1 MLVTQSCLTL
11 CNPMDCSQ
19 PGSSVHGILQGR
31 ILEWEAIP
39 FSRGSSQAR
48 NWTQVSC
55 TGRQIT
61 IWATREAH
69 YYKLHSLSHMLKQ
82 LRLFQDDSE
91 KLMIRESEKWKLVS
105 QLCPTLC
112 DPVDYSPPG
121 SSIHGILQ
129 ARVAEWVAISLSI
142 MIHTSSFFG
151 SFGSFGGLDPIGRAA
166 LLCRRR
172 TARLEFLWLVSS

>member
-1 MLVTQSCLTL
+1 M
-11 CNPMDCSQ
+11 
-19 PGSSVHGILQGR
+19 G
-31 ILEWEAIP
+31 
-39 FSRGSSQAR
+39 FSREEYWSERPFPSPEDLLKPEMEPRSPALAG
-48 NWTQVSC
+48 
-55 TGRQIT
+55 GFFT
-61 IWATREAH
+61 IWTTKEAH
-69 YYKLHSLSHMLKQ
+69 YYKQHSLSHMLKQ

-166 LLCRRR
+166 LLCWRR
-172 TARLEFLWLVSS
+172 TAGLEFLWLVSS